1 MSRKPESAA
10 RPASLVPGT
19 VYKGRMRGTFYC
31 EAVSDTGLT
40 LLYSIASGARIIVA
54 DVIMFEDGS
63 ITWGRLVQTVFD
75 KEAPHEGF
83 DEAQQ

>member
-1 MSRKPESAA
+1 MSRRSEPAA
-10 RPASLVPGT
+10 RPASLAPGT

-31 EAVSDTGLT
+31 EAVSDTGAA
-40 LLYSIASGARIIVA
+40 LLYSIASGGRIIVA
-54 DVIMFEDGS
+54 DVTMYEDGS
-63 ITWGRLVQTVFD
+63 IAWGRLVQTVFD